1 MDLVNL
7 QEMITLE
14 TLYTVFSILVV
25 ADVISGVIKAWKQG
39 RLRSRTLRDGL
50 IASIGELFMLL
61 LCILAAELVPIT
73 SIVVFAVL
81 LFMALKELISI
92 CENLLEIGVKLPS
105 FLIKG
110 LQIKIDQINGGI
122 E

>member
-92 CENLLEIGVKLPS
+92 CENLLEIGVKLPN

>member
-7 QEMITLE
+7 KEMITLE
-14 TLYTVFSILVV
+14 TLYVVFSILVV
-25 ADVISGVIKAWKQG
+25 GDVISGVIKAWKQG

-61 LCILAAELVPIT
+61 LCILAAELVPVT
-73 SIVVFAVL
+73 GIVVFAVL

-92 CENLLEIGVKLPS
+92 CENLLEIGVKLPN

>member
-14 TLYTVFSILVV
+14 TLYIVFSILVV
-25 ADVISGVIKAWKQG
+25 GDVISGVIKAWKNS
-39 RLRSRTLRDGL
+39 RLKSRTLRDGL

-81 LFMALKELISI
+81 FFMALKELISI
-92 CENLLEIGVKLPS
+92 CENLLEIGVKLPN

>member
-14 TLYTVFSILVV
+14 TLYTVFSTLVV

-92 CENLLEIGVKLPS
+92 CENLLEIGVKLPN

>member
-7 QEMITLE
+7 KEMITLE

-81 LFMALKELISI
+81 LFMVLKELISI
-92 CENLLEIGVKLPS
+92 CENLLEIGVKLPN

>member
-7 QEMITLE
+7 HEMITLE
-14 TLYTVFSILVV
+14 TLYIIFSILVV
-25 ADVISGVIKAWKQG
+25 ADVVSGVIKAWKNS
-39 RLRSRTLRDGL
+39 RLKSRTLRDGL

-92 CENLLEIGVKLPS
+92 CENLLEAGVKLPS

-110 LQIKIDQINGGI
+110 LQIKIDQINGGV